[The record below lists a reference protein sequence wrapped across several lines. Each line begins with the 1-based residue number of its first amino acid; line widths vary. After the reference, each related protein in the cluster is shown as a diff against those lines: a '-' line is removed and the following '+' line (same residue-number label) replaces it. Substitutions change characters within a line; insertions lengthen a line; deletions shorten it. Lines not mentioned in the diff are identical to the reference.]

1 MTPIAGRPI
10 LTAAGMRAAEA
21 AAVASGA
28 TVESLMARAGRE
40 VATAV
45 RRLCGA
51 SPVLILCGPGN
62 NGGDGYV
69 AARLLR
75 DAGVDVRV
83 AATAGPKTDAAIAAR
98 SEWSGPAE
106 AFSEAEPAAVVVDA
120 VFGSGLTRSLD
131 PALAGQLAALMDAA
145 QLSVAIDMPSGL
157 STDDGKI
164 LGTIAE
170 FDVTLALG
178 AVKPC
183 HVLQPGARH
192 CGEIRLLDVGVAVA
206 SDITVIAKPVVEP
219 PGPDAQKFTRGM
231 VAVVGGAMPGAAR
244 LASIAAMHAGAGY
257 VLLLGDAQG
266 GPNAL
271 VHKDFSETALGDPRI
286 GSILVG
292 PGLGRDDMARRKLG
306 AALGTARPLVI
317 DGDALH
323 LLDIADIL
331 GRSAPVVLTPHAG
344 EFEAVFGTSEGG
356 KIDRALEAARRS
368 NAIVVFKGADTVI
381 AAPNGKAR
389 ISPGGSVWLS
399 TAGTGDVLAGTI
411 AAMLATGIDPLD
423 AAAAGVWL
431 HGEGARRLGPSFIAD
446 ELAQAMRAARAAS

>member
-1 MTPIAGRPI
+1 
-10 LTAAGMRAAEA
+10 MRAAEA
-21 AAVASGA
+21 AAIASGA
-28 TVESLMARAGRE
+28 TVESLMTRAGAE
-40 VATAV
+40 IATAV

-51 SPVLILCGPGN
+51 SSILVLCGPGN

-69 AARLLR
+69 AAQLLR

-83 AATAGPKTDAAIAAR
+83 AATTVPITAAAIAAR
-98 SEWSGPAE
+98 SEWSGPVE
-106 AFSEAEPAAVVVDA
+106 AFSDAGSAPIVVDA
-120 VFGSGLTRSLD
+120 VFGSGLARPLD
-131 PALAGQLAALMDAA
+131 SALAGQIAALVDAA
-145 QLSVAIDMPSGL
+145 QLAIAIDMPSGVA
-157 STDDGKI
+157 TDDGDT
-164 LGTIAE
+164 LGKVGE
-170 FDVTLALG
+170 FDITLALG

-192 CGEIRLLDVGVAVA
+192 CGEVRLLDIGVALA
-206 SDITVIAKPVVEP
+206 SDVTVIAKPVVAP
-219 PGPDAQKFTRGM
+219 PGPDTHKFTRGM

-244 LASIAAMHAGAGY
+244 LASVAAMHAGAGY
-257 VLLLGDAQG
+257 VLLLGDAEG
-266 GPNAL
+266 APDAL
-271 VHKDFSETALGDPRI
+271 VHKDFSNAALDDPRI

-292 PGLGRDDMARRKLG
+292 PGLGRDDAARSKLDVAL
-306 AALGTARPLVI
+306 AAARPLVV

-323 LLDIADIL
+323 LLDLADVE

-344 EFEAVFGTSEGG
+344 EFAAVFGTSDGS
-356 KIDRALEAARRS
+356 KIERAREAARRS

-381 AAPNGKAR
+381 AAPDGRVR